1 MSEENKKEQ
10 LSQAFYAQEAEAV
23 LKELQ
28 TDANGLT
35 NDEAKSRL
43 SQYGANE
50 LEEGKKNRWLK
61 NSLNNSKI

>member
-28 TDANGLT
+28 
-35 NDEAKSRL
+35 
-43 SQYGANE
+43 
-50 LEEGKKNRWLK
+50 WLK

>member
-50 LEEGKKNRWLK
+50 LEEGKK
-61 NSLNNSKI
+61 

>member
-1 MSEENKKEQ
+1 MFEENKKEQ

-35 NDEAKSRL
+35 DRKSVV
-43 SQYGANE
+43 
-50 LEEGKKNRWLK
+50 
-61 NSLNNSKI
+61 